1 MALTFPTP
9 PKPPTPPTIDKGDG
23 ANSNAKIDAPN
34 FFQVPFVRDKEPEY
48 YEQTGDENF
57 SEEEVEEVEEVTE
70 TQPEQNIGNRQ
81 VTTPETMARD
91 AVANGAGALTK
102 RTVTKPEQQ
111 NQSAPK
117 TIQLPSD
124 TNNLSLSDAERG
136 KAVLREFQEED
147 RQISEATT
155 NQVRT
160 STEKP
165 STVKQNFMQT
175 EGYGGVFWLIT
186 LILVGVIS
194 FAFVKKYLLK
204 DKPKLKT
211 SDLFADS
218 TERLKTATKKVTAA
232 KTTPIVKPAR
242 LPKKEDEDKGKH
254 FEVRV

>member
-48 YEQTGDENF
+48 YDRTNNENF
-57 SEEEVEEVEEVTE
+57 SETEEVEEVEEDRLEPNT
-70 TQPEQNIGNRQ
+70 GNRQ

-102 RTVTKPEQQ
+102 RTVTRPEEQ
-111 NQSAPK
+111 NQATPR
-117 TIQLPSD
+117 TIQLPSEA
-124 TNNLSLSDAERG
+124 NNLSSADAERG

-147 RQISEATT
+147 RQLSESKTD
-155 NQVRT
+155 QVRT
-160 STEKP
+160 ATETN
-165 STVKQNFMQT
+165 SASRQNFMQT
-175 EGYGGVFWLIT
+175 EGYGGAFWLVT
-186 LILVGVIS
+186 LIFVGVIS

-218 TERLKTATKKVTAA
+218 KERLKTATKKVTDA
-232 KTTPIVKPAR
+232 KTTPVVKTVR